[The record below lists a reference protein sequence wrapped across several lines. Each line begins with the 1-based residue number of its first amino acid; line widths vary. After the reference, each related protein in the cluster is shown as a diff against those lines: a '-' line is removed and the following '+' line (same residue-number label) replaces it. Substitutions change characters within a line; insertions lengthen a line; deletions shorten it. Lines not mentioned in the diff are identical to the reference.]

1 MSAWLRAVAAGL
13 CVPLGLAALVL
24 PGCGGEQLSA
34 QSAKA
39 EQPGDR
45 NSDRVKVVVSTSEQ
59 TNKGGVIQV
68 VVRKTRESD
77 YRRVEYQDIVQTLEL
92 DSDPDTLVWKP
103 LLAGSRVSFDV
114 PRPGP
119 DEALG
124 VYFLFLDPGPDWK
137 QLITS
142 DVDQIEYRLGKD
154 GVDDV
159 VQP

>member
-1 MSAWLRAVAAGL
+1 MNRSARAFAVTVCL
-13 CVPLGLAALVL
+13 PLGLAMVVL
-24 PGCGGEQLSA
+24 PGCGSEQVSVQSSNDA
-34 QSAKA
+34 Q
-39 EQPGDR
+39 QRDR
-45 NSDRVKVVVSTSEQ
+45 TRDRITVVVTTSEQ
-59 TNKGGVIQV
+59 TNEGGVIQV
-68 VVRKTRESD
+68 VVRKTREPD
-77 YRRVEYQDIVQTLEL
+77 YRRVEYQNIVQTLEL

-119 DEALG
+119 DEALA

-142 DVDQIEYRLGKD
+142 DVDRIEYRLGKNR
-154 GVDDV
+154 VDDV